1 MEHLI
6 DNKREIHQKK
16 EQFLFFLFLFFIL
29 ARETPTPTMECP
41 SCREDDF
48 YYESKFSESGDIG
61 WKCLFC
67 HQAIKDPKLI
77 EILENSKLKEKVSC
91 IVMDLQGC
99 GTLVHEDSSYD
110 ELNEKVLEVCVAAKA
125 KEEEFIIQTI
135 FGISQT
141 ESSAV

>member
-1 MEHLI
+1 
-6 DNKREIHQKK
+6 
-16 EQFLFFLFLFFIL
+16 
-29 ARETPTPTMECP
+29 MECP

-110 ELNEKVLEVCVAAKA
+110 ELNEKVLEVCVAAKT